1 MSRPASALAVTLG
14 SFAVTLGSSAG
25 TLTAQE
31 DYRAADLD
39 RPILVEDAQP
49 AKFRE
54 WEMELGARGTI
65 AEAESSLLMIAEIK
79 TGLFRNGQAG
89 VEVEAGFED
98 APGGR
103 ASTAGLEA
111 VHGHLFYNLN
121 RETRGW
127 PALSVRAELG
137 SPGAGSLGAED
148 WSAGLKGIATRS
160 LGRLRLHANG
170 GYTFAAAADGGDYWR
185 AGVAF
190 DYPIGLFS
198 KAILGDAY
206 AEIPVSEGRTRV
218 WAELG
223 TRWQITNRSVLDFG
237 IASRIDEWEEGNANV
252 ELVIGVSRVFG
263 LPGLVRVPR
272 YPNPSIR

>member
-1 MSRPASALAVTLG
+1 MTRRAIVLAVALSWSAGALA
-14 SFAVTLGSSAG
+14 
-25 TLTAQE
+25 AQE
-31 DYRAADLD
+31 DFRAADMD

-54 WEMELGARGTI
+54 WEVELGARGAV
-65 AEAESSLLMIAEIK
+65 AEGSSSLLVIAEIK

-89 VEVEAGFED
+89 IEVEAGFED
-98 APGGR
+98 SPGGR
-103 ASTAGLEA
+103 SATAGLEA
-111 VHGHLFYNLN
+111 LHGHLFYNVN
-121 RETRGW
+121 REARGA
-127 PALSVRAELG
+127 PALSVRAEVG

-170 GYTFAAAADGGDYWR
+170 GYTFASVVDGGDYWR
-185 AGVAF
+185 VGVAF

-198 KAILGDAY
+198 KAILGDIY
-206 AEIPVSEGRTRV
+206 AEIPVSEGGTRV

-223 TRWQITNRSVLDFG
+223 TRWQVSNRSVLDFG
-237 IASRIDEWEEGNANV
+237 IASRLDEWERGNANV

-263 LPGLVRVPR
+263 VAGLVRVPR
-272 YPNPSIR
+272 YPDPSIR